1 MAKCSSQPSS
11 IRRLF
16 GHYPWFSELQSLS
29 CIDENAFAI
38 ELQAGAI
45 NQNYQLV
52 SGTQQYFLKVFSD
65 TEVMVN
71 RLQQCQLMEWLTQHQ
86 LTPNTIYLSQ
96 GNHFQL
102 DVWVSHQT
110 PKSET
115 DKLEWLTTA
124 LVTLHQLPVLQEYPD
139 CPRLNLPEIWHQYID
154 ASELPLTPE
163 MEKRLKE
170 GEAYWR
176 EQTPTVLGHHDLH
189 IEHLLS
195 NQPLCIID
203 FEYAALSTEAFDLA
217 STVAINQF
225 DSRQQY
231 QLCEYYSIATN
242 RKKESVYRE
251 MLDAMPWVNL
261 THELWQHLIQKRQ

>member
-1 MAKCSSQPSS
+1 MAKCSSQQST
-11 IRRLF
+11 ITRLF

-65 TEVMVN
+65 TDVMVN
-71 RLQQCQLMEWLTQHQ
+71 RPQQYQLMKWLTQHH

-110 PKSET
+110 PKSKTEM
-115 DKLEWLTTA
+115 LEWLSSA
-124 LVTLHQLPVLQEYPD
+124 LLTLHQLPVLQEYPD
-139 CPRLNLPEIWHQYID
+139 CPRLNLSEIWHQYLD
-154 ASELPLTPE
+154 ASELSLTPA
-163 MEKRLKE
+163 MGKRLRE

-176 EQTPTVLGHHDLH
+176 EQTLTVLGHHDLH
-189 IEHLLS
+189 IQHLLS
-195 NQPLCIID
+195 RQPLCIID
-203 FEYAALSTEAFDLA
+203 FEYAALSTEAYDLA
-217 STVAINQF
+217 STIKINQF
-225 DSRQQY
+225 DTFQQH
-231 QLCEYYSIATN
+231 QLCEHYSNATN
-242 RKKESVYRE
+242 RKKECVYQD

-261 THELWQHLIQKRQ
+261 THELWQHIIQKR